1 MIQQTVDGVPFRM
14 AQAHDFSF
22 LARFG
27 RVFRVL
33 DDQDSGNLC
42 FGLAGERGR
51 LFLKFAGAQTAR
63 AGVSP
68 EDAVENLRAAARV
81 ARDLAHPRLL
91 PLLWAGEIGGGYAAV
106 FPWTDAVCM
115 GRMYPEQR
123 AAFFA
128 LPLDARLRV
137 EDAANVVYANA
148 FHGPLDARLRVEDD
162 LIDFLLCTHARGYVA
177 VDFYDGSVLYDRAA
191 GHALFCDVDL
201 FARKP
206 FVNRMGRLWGS
217 SRFMAPEE
225 FALGAQIDERTNV
238 YLAGCMAFALA
249 GDERDR
255 TRETWQAGEALYRV
269 ASRAA
274 APERE
279 TRYPTLS
286 SLRADWLRACAEEG
300 F

>member
-1 MIQQTVDGVPFRM
+1 MIQQTVDGVSFRM

-137 EDAANVVYANA
+137 EN
-148 FHGPLDARLRVEDD
+148 D

-217 SRFMAPEE
+217 SRFMAPEGVR
-225 FALGAQIDERTNV
+225 ARRADRRADERLPGRVHGLCPGRRRARPHARN
-238 YLAGCMAFALA
+238 LAGGRGPLPRCVARRRPGARNPLSHAFLPARGLA
-249 GDERDR
+249 PRLRGGRLLTHSPKKTKKTRRIR
-255 TRETWQAGEALYRV
+255 T
-269 ASRAA
+269 
-274 APERE
+274 
-279 TRYPTLS
+279 
-286 SLRADWLRACAEEG
+286 
-300 F
+300 

>member
-1 MIQQTVDGVPFRM
+1 MIQQTVDGVSFRM
-14 AQAHDFSF
+14 ARAHDFSF

-51 LFLKFAGAQTAR
+51 L
-63 AGVSP
+63 VSP

-128 LPLDARLRV
+128 L
-137 EDAANVVYANA
+137 
-148 FHGPLDARLRVEDD
+148 PLDARLRVEDD

-279 TRYPTLS
+279 NRYPTLS